1 MIARIVQGIGA
12 AATREESVILVPVTS
27 ERLTLGSDATDA
39 HYLELVTRDTA
50 LMLLNRAPESLDYW
64 MEQVLKVADPA
75 AHGSFKAELVKI
87 VDEQRGSDISQA
99 FVISRMEVD
108 PQALTA
114 VVTGTLK
121 TFVGA
126 QVIASQQRRPCLQV
140 RLQGRRRGSEPAL
153 RHQPRAGEARRRRMG
168 RPSPDPRRGGD
179 PVDRS
184 NGERCGAA
192 WLPGARRALAPASH

>member
-1 MIARIVQGIGA
+1 MKHEFAYEEAQRHLRQRNRFAALASVLGLTSLLAVGA

-50 LMLLNRAPESLDYW
+50 LMLLTRAPESLDYW

-126 QVIASQQRRPCLQV
+126 QVIASQQRSFAFSWK
-140 RLQGRRRGSEPAL
+140 RRGLSL
-153 RHQPRAGEARRRRMG
+153 GLTGFRQ
-168 RPSPDPRRGGD
+168 
-179 PVDRS
+179 
-184 NGERCGAA
+184 
-192 WLPGARRALAPASH
+192 LPNENEEEDQ